1 MAEHITVPT
10 EAAGPTTVEAF
21 VADRQHFWGSFTN
34 FIVAGVVAVI
44 VILLF
49 LAWLTL

>member
-1 MAEHITVPT
+1 MADRINLTPEP
-10 EAAGPTTVEAF
+10 AGPTTVEAF
-21 VADRQHFWGSFTN
+21 VADRQHFWGSFTQ

-49 LAWLTL
+49 LAWITL